1 MSVRKLNKVGPT
13 HLFWRGRATKKMPGL
28 PRGTSKSIF
37 MLQNKAWGSPVCF
50 GILAT
55 PFYIAIWTKKLA
67 TCSKL
72 FCQNGI
78 IVRSMRRSTI
88 QVRRRFF
95 AATWKILGEGDRGLI
110 FLKVSDK

>member
-13 HLFWRGRATKKMPGL
+13 HFLWRGRAPTKMLGL
-28 PRGTSKSIF
+28 LRGTSESIF
-37 MLQNKAWGSPVCF
+37 MLQNKAWKSPVCF

-67 TCSKL
+67 TCPKM

-110 FLKVSDK
+110 FFEIF